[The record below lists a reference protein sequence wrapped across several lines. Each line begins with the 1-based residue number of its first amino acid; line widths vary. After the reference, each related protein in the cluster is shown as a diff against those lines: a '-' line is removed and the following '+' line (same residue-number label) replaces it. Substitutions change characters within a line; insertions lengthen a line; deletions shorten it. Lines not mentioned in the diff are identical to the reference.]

1 MLSSESFLLKRRT
14 GLSIGEKTA
23 LNFFPQMR
31 NDINLTILNVTCLE
45 PSLIFKG
52 YFSSLYLPQYR
63 NLASLLNSKLHM

>member
-45 PSLIFKG
+45 PSLIF
-52 YFSSLYLPQYR
+52 
-63 NLASLLNSKLHM
+63 